1 MKSKILYWSVEGVS
15 ALFIAIAF
23 SYYFGYA
30 FTNPDSVIYKIIA
43 DGIVKHGEFPYSFAF
58 DHKPAFI
65 FYSYA
70 IFSLIY
76 PFKVG
81 FFAALSLVFY
91 LLTGSLISKLASG
104 SFRHALSSSAAVV
117 FFYFPF
123 LDFSGNTEVV
133 YNLYAMVSLC
143 LLYRF
148 RDNARLVVLSGV
160 LAIFAVNTNYMAGVM
175 LSLPTLFLLMRD
187 GVTSTARSA
196 VLYASGVAAGL
207 AIVLLPIAIQGSLIN
222 GYFHPQI
229 HFLTSYNESSPGFKA
244 TLFYYLP
251 VLLSILIAPV
261 CASFGCLQWKVPARG
276 WIAFII
282 TTFSASIALILTGK
296 EGMHYAAIYFAPV
309 AMLAVAAGKNPVP
322 VILACSIP
330 FNFYYA
336 KNTEYL
342 FDLHNRIETSY
353 TKNKAD
359 EFAAMHQLVG
369 NEKVMSVRASHVLFY
384 LSDMIPFHPYIWN
397 GHSKLVFGDKE
408 NEYFI
413 KQLESSPKFVL
424 TGNGYCEKAD
434 RMIDVCDM
442 IRRDYTKKM
451 SISWAFG
458 YGGDLYQA
466 N

>member
-1 MKSKILYWSVEGVS
+1 MKNKLLHWSVEGLAVI
-15 ALFIAIAF
+15 FIVIAF

-43 DGIVKHGEFPYSFAF
+43 DGIVKHGDLPYTFAF

-65 FYSYA
+65 FYTYA
-70 IFSLIY
+70 LFSLIY

-81 FFAALSLVFY
+81 FFAAFSLLFY
-91 LLTGSLISKLASG
+91 LFTGSLISKLATG
-104 SFRHALSSSAAVV
+104 SFKHALSSSAAVL

-123 LDFSGNTEVV
+123 LDFSGNTEIV
-133 YNLYAMVSLC
+133 YNLYAIASLC
-143 LLYRF
+143 LLYCYS
-148 RDNARLVVLSGV
+148 AGSRLLFFSGV

-175 LSLPTLFLLMRD
+175 LSLPTIYLLMRD
-187 GVTSTARSA
+187 GLSPTAKRA
-196 VLYASGVAAGL
+196 AWYALGVIAGL
-207 AIVLLPIAIQGSLIN
+207 AIILLPIAMQGSLIS
-222 GYFHPQI
+222 GYFEPQI
-229 HFLTSYNESSPGFKA
+229 HFLTSYNESSPGFKT
-244 TLFYYLP
+244 TLYYYLP
-251 VLLSILIAPV
+251 VLLSILIAPACV
-261 CASFGCLQWKVPARG
+261 LFGWVKRDVPARG
-276 WIAFII
+276 WVAFVI
-282 TTFSASIALILTGK
+282 TTISASITLILTGK

-309 AMLAVAAGKNPVP
+309 AMLAVAMGRNPVP
-322 VILACSIP
+322 IVLACSIP

-342 FDLHNRIETSY
+342 FELHNRVELSY
-353 TKNKAD
+353 TKAKAE

-369 NEKVMSVRASHVLFY
+369 NEKVMSIRASHVLFY

-413 KQLESSPKFVL
+413 KQLELSPKFVL

-442 IRRDYTKKM
+442 IKHHYTKKM
-451 SISWAFG
+451 SISWVFG

-466 N
+466 K